1 MGSSMLLQA
10 EMARALQSNAAAK
23 VFIVGHTDNQGAPD
37 ANLALSKARA
47 QAVVDA
53 LTNGYKIDGKRLSA
67 SGVASYAPLASNAN
81 ENGRA
86 RNRRVEMVLQ

>member
-1 MGSSMLLQA
+1 VHHGGLQA
-10 EMARALQSNAAAK
+10 EGK
-23 VFIVGHTDNQGAPD
+23 VFILGHTDNQGALD

-53 LTNGYKIDGKRLSA
+53 LTSSYKIDGKRLSA
-67 SGVASYAPLASNAN
+67 SGVANYAPLASNAN
-81 ENGRA
+81 ETGRA